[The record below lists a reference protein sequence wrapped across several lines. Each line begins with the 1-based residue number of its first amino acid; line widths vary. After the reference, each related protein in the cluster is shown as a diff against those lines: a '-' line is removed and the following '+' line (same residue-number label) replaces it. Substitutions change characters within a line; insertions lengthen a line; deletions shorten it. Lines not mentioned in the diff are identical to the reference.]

1 MTLDEVVEIASQSFD
16 QLLDALCLGRCT
28 ITVHTGQTG
37 NRYWVAL
44 VAQLA
49 DADADAVRAGQ
60 NGSYLT
66 ALKTLARAVGNKC
79 GQVDGP
85 MVTFDVQ

>member
-1 MTLDEVVEIASQSFD
+1 MELEDAVDIATHAFD
-16 QLLDALCLGRCT
+16 QMLDALCVGECN

-37 NRYWVAL
+37 DRYWVAL
-44 VAQLA
+44 VAELA
-49 DADADAVRAGQ
+49 SDDAAAVRTGQ

-66 ALKTLARAVGNKC
+66 ALKTLARAVGSKC
-79 GQVDGP
+79 GRVDGP